1 MRKSVQRA
9 GANVV
14 TLQRMCGRI
23 YVISRVGDRVKA
35 RLVEPRKRERPTLP
49 GVVVP
54 FPGGR

>member
-1 MRKSVQRA
+1 MDSGRKSA
-9 GANVV
+9 SNVL

-23 YVISRVGDRVKA
+23 YVISRRGDRVHA

-49 GVVVP
+49 CVVVP

>member
-1 MRKSVQRA
+1 MDVSVRNCA
-9 GANVV
+9 SNVL

-54 FPGGR
+54 FPGR

>member
-1 MRKSVQRA
+1 MDSVRKNPP
-9 GANVV
+9 NVV

-23 YVISRVGDRVKA
+23 YVISRRGDRVKA